1 MGHEAQELGVLQAGF
16 RPQEPQHWVNIL
28 MVISPKQSSA
38 ECIDPACIYSL
49 PPLLHPTNSFPLSTR
64 ESTEL
69 SRALPFLTPLQAHGN
84 QPSSTPSPLR
94 VLPLP

>member
-38 ECIDPACIYSL
+38 ECTDPVHNYSL
-49 PPLLHPTNSFPLSTR
+49 PPLLHPTNCFPLSTR

-84 QPSSTPSPLR
+84 PPSSTPSPPR